1 MDERTYLSDFVVASI
16 DLAIC
21 SSCCKNKI
29 ARQNVP
35 YKSAIELG
43 QIGKVADEPRI
54 PALKINSASVISP
67 HFDKRLL
74 AKRADIFELLSES
87 KTKLS
92 LSLLD
97 PAQ

>member
-1 MDERTYLSDFVVASI
+1 MDERTYFSDFVVASI

-21 SSCCKNKI
+21 TSRCKNKI

-43 QIGKVADEPRI
+43 QIGKLASWVADEPRI

-67 HFDKRLL
+67 HFDK
-74 AKRADIFELLSES
+74 
-87 KTKLS
+87 
-92 LSLLD
+92 
-97 PAQ
+97 